1 MFDKYRPLRK
11 RLVDDLVPSQ
21 LPQNSGLNRTCHWF
35 GPVANDPQAK
45 MNDGSAPKGL
55 LQDIVDSHDGKERA
69 ELFKKVKTNLTAH
82 SRSEEKV
89 LYRRLE
95 KSKDGK
101 DEALE
106 GFVEHE
112 MADYLVEGLARARD
126 KESDQ
131 WKARCTV
138 LKEMLEHHIGE
149 EESEVF
155 RTAESLFDGQQLE
168 AMGEEFAK
176 EKAKHGVK
184 ETVDE

>member
-1 MFDKYRPLRK
+1 MRK
-11 RLVDDLVPSQ
+11 RED
-21 LPQNSGLNRTCHWF
+21 T
-35 GPVANDPQAK
+35 
-45 MNDGSAPKGL
+45 MNL
-55 LQDIVDSHDGKERA
+55 LDVLKHDHDEVKELLRDILDSDDGKERPD
-69 ELFKKVKTNLTAH
+69 LFKKVKTNLTAH

-112 MADYLVEGLARARD
+112 VADYLVEGLARARD
-126 KESDQ
+126 KASDQ
-131 WKARCTV
+131 WKARCKV
-138 LKEMLEHHIGE
+138 LKEMLEHHIEE
-149 EESEVF
+149 EESEF
-155 RTAESLFDGQQLE
+155 FGTAESLFDGQQLE